1 MRQRRYI
8 GMRPQR
14 GRLMRL
20 IFLSCGVILLTPMAT
35 RAASSRVYVA
45 NDSCGGHTVRPSKII
60 LACGDG
66 EVWATGLRFS
76 ASGGGTAR
84 ARGELHYVV
93 CKPNCAEGHVKSA
106 PTRIKLTKIVT
117 CAGRHYYSRA
127 TVVSPARFSPS
138 LWYILP
144 LGC

>member
-1 MRQRRYI
+1 M
-8 GMRPQR
+8 
-14 GRLMRL
+14 LL

-35 RAASSRVYVA
+35 RASSSRVYVA
-45 NDSCGGHTVRPSKII
+45 NDYCRGHTVRPSKII

-76 ASGGGTAR
+76 AYGGGTAW
-84 ARGELHYVV
+84 ARGGLHYVV
-93 CKPNCAEGHVKSA
+93 CKPNCAQGYVKST
-106 PTRIKLTKIVT
+106 PTRIKLTRIVT
-117 CAGRHYYSRA
+117 CAGRRYYSRA